1 METSLTYDMMLEVEG
16 VLRSQNLRVS
26 LDRELETGQTIH
38 VHGRDWLVTDVV
50 AALPSLAFDRRVV
63 AREIKRAA

>member
-1 METSLTYDMMLEVEG
+1 MGNLLAYDMMLEVEG

-26 LDRELETGQTIH
+26 LDRELETGQTIN
-38 VHGRDWLVTDVV
+38 VHGRDWLVTEAHVAGPN
-50 AALPSLAFDRRVV
+50 AALDRRVI